1 VRSQATPGLA
11 RDQKLDASRCSLC
24 AYKPNDPV
32 SCGQKAHAFSLN
44 VRFFPSDPRSCT
56 RPKSSLLTVRFLQ
69 RPRFADKRLTLFP
82 STCVFSKRPQVLH
95 AAKKARCSPCAY
107 NPNDPVSCGQKA
119 HAFSAQRA
127 FSSDPGSCPRSETR
141 CSPCANNNKTTNQQ
155 STTNNKCYSQI
166 STYPPLRSPHPCY
179 QGSHSR
185 RRFLRHIVAWPEQIR
200 TTAISRQTLRKNY
213 NTMEKNGLTL

>member
-1 VRSQATPGLA
+1 VNDPVSCGNRKDLHLLPLNVRSQATPGLA

-32 SCGQKAHAFSLN
+32 SRTKGS
-44 VRFFPSDPRSCT
+44 RFFP
-56 RPKSSLLTVRFLQ
+56 Q
-69 RPRFADKRLTLFP
+69 RAF
-82 STCVFSKRPQVLH
+82 FSKRPQVLH

-200 TTAISRQTLRKNY
+200 TTAISRHTLRINY

>member
-1 VRSQATPGLA
+1 MPASESFDTFRCSLCTVNDPVSCGNRKDLHLLPLNVRSQATPGLA

-24 AYKPNDPV
+24 AYK
-32 SCGQKAHAFSLN
+32 
-44 VRFFPSDPRSCT
+44 
-56 RPKSSLLTVRFLQ
+56 
-69 RPRFADKRLTLFP
+69 
-82 STCVFSKRPQVLH
+82 
-95 AAKKARCSPCAY
+95 
-107 NPNDPVSCGQKA
+107 PNDPVSCGQKA

-185 RRFLRHIVAWPEQIR
+185 RRFLIVAWPEQIR
-200 TTAISRQTLRKNY
+200 TTAI
-213 NTMEKNGLTL
+213 